1 MSDDQDLRRLA
12 TAAFID
18 NRASSRRL
26 PAGEVAKQFAH
37 AVIKREIPLPPEPE
51 QSRDNARRA
60 EGYTLIAP
68 PPGHSYG
75 WRHAPVTDGYDGH
88 MSTGLSLVLP
98 LPPSKNRITGVRA
111 IRKGSKWIGTVFE
124 TKVAREYKVAV
135 RDLLRGRVSG
145 CEVPRFDKPTQLYAE
160 WRIVFPRAGADLLN
174 PMEAGFD
181 ALEGIVFE
189 NDSQI
194 AQLGPCRREVGDWPR
209 WELFLAASKFD
220 AYGRLA

>member
-1 MSDDQDLRRLA
+1 VSDDQDLRRLA

-37 AVIKREIPLPPEPE
+37 AVIKREIPLPPEPK
-51 QSRDNARRA
+51 QSHDNARRA

-68 PPGHSYG
+68 PPGQTYG
-75 WRHAPVTDGYDGH
+75 WLYAPVTDGYDGH
-88 MSTGLSLVLP
+88 MGTGLSLVLP

-124 TKVAREYKVAV
+124 TKVAREYKAV
-135 RDLLRGRVSG
+135 VKGLLST
-145 CEVPRFDKPTQLYAE
+145 CPLYAKPQQLYAE
-160 WRIVFPRAGADLLN
+160 WRVVFPRAGADLLN
-174 PMEAGFD
+174 PMESGFD
-181 ALEGIVFE
+181 ALEGIAFE

-209 WELFLAASKFD
+209 WELFLAPSKFD

>member
-18 NRASSRRL
+18 NRPSSRRL

-75 WRHAPVTDGYDGH
+75 WRHAPVTDGYDGF
-88 MSTGLSLVLP
+88 MSTGISLVLP

-124 TKVAREYKVAV
+124 TKVAREYKAFV
-135 RDLLRGRVSG
+135 RDLLVD
-145 CEVPRFDKPTQLYAE
+145 VPRFAKPQQLYAE
-160 WRIVFPRAGADLLN
+160 WRVVFPRAGADLLN

-181 ALEGIVFE
+181 ALEGIAFE

-194 AQLGPCRREVGDWPR
+194 AQLGPCLREVGDWPR
-209 WELFLAASKFD
+209 WELFLAPSKLD
-220 AYGRLA
+220 AYGRLG

>member
-18 NRASSRRL
+18 NRPNAPRR

-68 PPGHSYG
+68 PPGHTYG
-75 WRHAPVTDGYDGH
+75 WLYAPVTDGYDGH
-88 MSTGLSLVLP
+88 MGTGLSLVLP

-111 IRKGSKWIGTVFE
+111 IRKEGKWIGTVFE
-124 TKVAREYKVAV
+124 TKVAREYKAV
-135 RDLLRGRVSG
+135 VKGLLST
-145 CEVPRFDKPTQLYAE
+145 CPLYAKPTQLYAE
-160 WRIVFPRAGADLLN
+160 WRVVFPRAGADLLN
-174 PMEAGFD
+174 PMESGFD
-181 ALEGIVFE
+181 ALEGIAFE

-209 WELFLAASKFD
+209 WELFLAPSRFD